1 MLDAFL
7 LGAIGQVSLV
17 LAGLAAYAVQ
27 QRTWVVG
34 GLAGYGGGALLVAI
48 AFDLVPEASAL
59 PGLESALWLLIGA
72 AVFVVADRLVE
83 RVFAGDEATSA
94 GSSPMGIVVGSV
106 VDGVPESV
114 IFGISI
120 ASGQPVSVA
129 FLAAVFVS
137 NIPQAFAPSADLAE
151 AGWRPLKLAGMW
163 GVVVLA
169 CGLAAAAGFVVAEAL
184 GVNGDRAAAFAAG
197 GLIAML
203 TDSLLP
209 YAFERA
215 KVQAGIWVVVGFAVA
230 LAQA

>member
-1 MLDAFL
+1 MWDAFL

-17 LAGLAAYAVQ
+17 LAGLAAYVVRLPA
-27 QRTWVVG
+27 WVVG
-34 GLAGYGGGALLVAI
+34 ALAGYGGGALLGAI

-59 PGLESALWLLIGA
+59 PGLESAFWLLVGA
-72 AVFVVADRLVE
+72 AVFVVADRVVE
-83 RVFAGDEATSA
+83 RAVGGDDETPE
-94 GSSPMGIVVGSV
+94 GSSPLGIVVGSV

-114 IFGISI
+114 IFGIGI
-120 ASGQPVSVA
+120 ASGQPVSIA
-129 FLAAVFVS
+129 FLAAVFIS
-137 NIPQAFAPSADLAE
+137 NIPQAFAPSADLAK
-151 AGWRPLKLAGMW
+151 AGWSPFRLAGMW

-169 CGLAAAAGFVVAEAL
+169 CGIAAAAGFVVAEAL

-215 KVQAGIWVVVGFAVA
+215 RVQAGVWVVVGFAVA
-230 LAQA
+230 LAQV